1 MGFSL
6 AVAEWN
12 PVSDFAGKAL
22 IKTMP
27 TYIRYCSDRAVH
39 YAAQHR
45 RIAPKCLFLAFCV
58 RQLVAV
64 HSKKKEKLIKFE
76 TSEL

>member
-1 MGFSL
+1 MGFRL

-27 TYIRYCSDRAVH
+27 TYIQKNS
-39 YAAQHR
+39 
-45 RIAPKCLFLAFCV
+45 
-58 RQLVAV
+58 
-64 HSKKKEKLIKFE
+64 EKDKI
-76 TSEL
+76 TY